1 MRKIAEEAG
10 VAQALLHYHFKTKDK
25 LYEAIFERR
34 ATVVNGH
41 RERLLSALFNS
52 GRKPT
57 LIDVLDVMFSEEAS
71 ALVRNPKHGN
81 AFQQLVTA
89 TSVSD
94 DERSRSTMLRH
105 YDPIALK
112 FIDALQKVEPG
123 LTHDDAVW
131 AYLFALGARM
141 QATARNSRAQRLA
154 GREDAAP
161 AFARIKAFVAAGVRD
176 LAGTAGGSDIGTP
189 SVSAVKLRRAAAA
202 TVPHATKARNK

>member
-1 MRKIAEEAG
+1 MRKIAEKAG

-41 RERLLSALFNS
+41 RERLLNALFNS

-57 LIDVLDVMFSEEAS
+57 LADVLDVMFSEEAS

-123 LTHDDAVW
+123 LTRDDAVW

-141 QATARNSRAQRLA
+141 QSTARNSRAQRLS
-154 GREDAAP
+154 GRDDAP
-161 AFARIKAFVAAGVRD
+161 PVFARIKAFVAAGVRD
-176 LAGTAGGSDIGTP
+176 LAGRAGDLADAAP
-189 SVSAVKLRRAAAA
+189 APAAKLRRTATAA
-202 TVPHATKARNK
+202 TLRGANPRNK